1 MDILGI
7 SWYSRNEGRR
17 RGWNWRF
24 VFSFPFFSFLVVA
37 EDEGKCCQ
45 HTVKTS
51 TSNVCL
57 LLHDDIVYDRFLC
70 ACMCF
75 LYFIYK

>member
-1 MDILGI
+1 MELEIRL
-7 SWYSRNEGRR
+7 
-17 RGWNWRF
+17 F
-24 VFSFPFFSFLVVA
+24 FSFFSFLVVA
-37 EDEGKCCQ
+37 EDEGKCQ
-45 HTVKTS
+45 RTVKTS